1 LAKQIKDVP
10 DATLAELREGFSY
23 IGEINKIYRI
33 TIQKWLVTNAAR
45 HDEEE

>member
-23 IGEINKIYRI
+23 IGEINKIYHI
-33 TIQKWLVTNAAR
+33 TIPKWLVINAVR
-45 HDEEE
+45 HEEGK